1 MASGR
6 VETGPVRFGDDWAGV
21 FIRGDEAFHLALKLG
36 GALERLPA
44 SNDIM
49 DALQR
54 SSIEGLVEL
63 LHSCREPCDAQQI
76 GLACATE
83 PTPSSL
89 DREIL

>member
-21 FIRGDEAFHLALKLG
+21 FIRGDEALGLAL
-36 GALERLPA
+36 ALDQVVPEVYEHEDVNVQIAAINL
-44 SNDIM
+44 NDL
-49 DALQR
+49 A
-54 SSIEGLVEL
+54 GLL
-63 LHSCREPCDAQQI
+63 RSCREPCEARQI
-76 GLACATE
+76 GLARATE